1 VSGPLL
7 DRFDLR
13 IDVDRPEPVEL
24 LDGSDGEPSSTVAA
38 RVAEARERARSR
50 GVAANVELDAPAL
63 ATAAPLS
70 HEATRLLEATLHAG
84 RLSARGLHRV
94 RTVALTIAD
103 LTGREGPIGPDLID
117 TALGLRIDPF
127 RPAGQGIH

>member
-1 VSGPLL
+1 M
-7 DRFDLR
+7 
-13 IDVDRPEPVEL
+13 
-24 LDGSDGEPSSTVAA
+24 T
-38 RVAEARERARSR
+38 
-50 GVAANVELDAPAL
+50 ANVELGALAL

-103 LTGREGPIGPDLID
+103 LTGREALIGPDLID

-127 RPAGQGIH
+127 RPAGHGIH